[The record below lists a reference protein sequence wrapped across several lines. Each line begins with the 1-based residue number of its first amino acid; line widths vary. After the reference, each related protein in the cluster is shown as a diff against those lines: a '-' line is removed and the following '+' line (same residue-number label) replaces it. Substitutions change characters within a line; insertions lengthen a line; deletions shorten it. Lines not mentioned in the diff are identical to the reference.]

1 MVGVGVAEGGGG
13 GGGPGDGYYGEYYP
27 PEQYYVPQEMCP
39 HPSQHP
45 QHAHMCT
52 VLPEYGG
59 MPVVPSGTMMPP
71 MMPPVLDENMRH
83 YLVHAQAH
91 PHHAAHHQPPHHQ
104 PQHHQPPP
112 HHQPP
117 HHYPPTNG
125 TGGPQ
130 HYYSTGYPPH
140 FHHVPHHVQH
150 SPPPVYQ
157 KDERTQRQYS
167 KLKQKLERKQTN
179 RNNGID
185 ANSGAST
192 PSLSPRKELNGRAG
206 SSGGGS
212 LANSMPSSGPSSG
225 ASTAGVGSGTTT
237 SSGAWSEEGEASSAE
252 TSVQGDGSSAAASV
266 QGDGEVED
274 ETDAQAILDM
284 FAARRTPQITDVSST
299 SALVIWNLPV
309 PEDVIVPSGEL
320 TYDLL
325 LADRGGRYKAI
336 YSGQSLTCRVRD
348 LKPGYEYS
356 VCLQIRAGKL
366 DATSASATF
375 RAPAARPEQ
384 MAAPRVAQRARTSL
398 ALRWAA
404 ATDNGARVLYYVL
417 EMDDGD
423 GFVEV
428 SRPRTRQ
435 HTVNN
440 LRPQTRYRFRIAAV
454 NECGRGDWS
463 EEAVAWTTGSPPP
476 APAPPTLT
484 SASNESLV
492 LGWERRSDE
501 EFTLQMDDAARGHGF
516 LPVYSGPDRSYVC
529 SGLHRATDYRFRLRS
544 ETVDGQG
551 PWSVEVTYRTL
562 PERPGPPGRP
572 TARGRIHSRAFR
584 LRWEPP
590 VDDGGATIDSY
601 TLELD
606 AGDGYRPAY
615 RGPEREAHCDRL
627 LPGTPY
633 RARVRCNNEA
643 GASDWSAAETVTTE
657 CAVPAAPAAPCP
669 AAEPRS
675 TLLALRWRAPDCT
688 GGAPITEYRVEI
700 IPSADTEGAARLAY
714 QGLDCECI
722 VRELM
727 PGREYR
733 TWVTAHNRVGAS
745 PPSQALTFSTAPA
758 PPEAPETP
766 TAQLEGARAARLE
779 WTAPRDNGAPI
790 LDYRLEMSA
799 TNVDDAFS
807 EVYRGAE
814 TSCLVGRLV
823 PFSPYFFRVCAT
835 NAAGRGAWSGVRDVL
850 TPRAPPGAPAGLRH
864 EATADSL
871 RLHWRPP
878 AAHGAI
884 VLRYRV
890 EVGDAAF
897 DTDGPAPERLVQG
910 LEPDTVYRVRVAA
923 LNELGLGEWSD
934 EARASTRPRPPAP
947 PALRCVQAQ
956 HNYVRLEWPAAP
968 GDGAQY
974 CVEMRSLDA
983 RDFRPVYR
991 GSARSC
997 KVKKLREA
1005 TTYAFRIRASDER
1018 GGRGGW
1024 SEPLEAS
1031 TISAPPPAPRA
1042 PTVQQCAPRA
1052 ALVSWDALDDSE
1064 YVLQCARAKD
1074 AVYKQVYSGSE
1085 TQFQLEELEAGAEY
1099 LVRLCCV
1106 RAGLAGAWGPA
1117 ARVAVAG
1124 AAPAPRVRRARAARA
1139 LQPGHVALLM
1149 AAAFLALAVCVAVL
1163 LQRLVEARP

>member
-1 MVGVGVAEGGGG
+1 MSE
-13 GGGPGDGYYGEYYP
+13 GDGNKVNNS
-27 PEQYYVPQEMCP
+27 QQEGNIK
-39 HPSQHP
+39 
-45 QHAHMCT
+45 A
-52 VLPEYGG
+52 
-59 MPVVPSGTMMPP
+59 
-71 MMPPVLDENMRH
+71 
-83 YLVHAQAH
+83 
-91 PHHAAHHQPPHHQ
+91 
-104 PQHHQPPP
+104 
-112 HHQPP
+112 
-117 HHYPPTNG
+117 PTNG

-140 FHHVPHHVQH
+140 FHHVPHHMQH
-150 SPPPVYQ
+150 SPPPPAVFQ

-192 PSLSPRKELNGRAG
+192 PSLSPRKEINGRAG
-206 SSGGGS
+206 SSSGASSGGS
-212 LANSMPSSGPSSG
+212 GASSGSSLPSSGPSSG
-225 ASTAGVGSGTTT
+225 ASAGCAGSGGTT

-252 TSVQGDGSSAAASV
+252 ASVQGDGSSAAASV
-266 QGDGEVED
+266 QGDAEPED

-309 PEDVIVPSGEL
+309 PEDVIVPNGEL

-366 DATSASATF
+366 ETTSASATF

-384 MAAPRVAQRARTSL
+384 MAAPRVTQRARTSL
-398 ALRWAA
+398 QLRWAA
-404 ATDNGARVLYYVL
+404 AADNGARLLHYVL

-423 GFVEV
+423 GFVEI

-435 HTVNN
+435 HTANN

-454 NECGRGDWS
+454 NDCGRGEWS
-463 EEAVAWTTGSPPP
+463 EETVAWTTGSPPP
-476 APAPPTLT
+476 APAPPALT
-484 SASNESLV
+484 SATNDSLV

-516 LPVYSGPDRSYVC
+516 LPVYSGPDRTYVC
-529 SGLHRATDYRFRLRS
+529 TGLHRATDYRFRLRC

-572 TARGRIHSRAFR
+572 TSRGRIHSRAFR
-584 LRWEPP
+584 LRWEQP
-590 VDDGGATIDSY
+590 VDDGGAAVDCY

-633 RARVRCNNEA
+633 RARVRCSNEA
-643 GASDWSAAETVTTE
+643 GVSDWSAAETVTTE
-657 CAVPAAPAAPCP
+657 AAAPAAPPAPAP

-675 TLLALRWRAPDCT
+675 TLVSLRWRPPDCT
-688 GGAPITEYRVEI
+688 GGAPLTDYRLEI
-700 IPSADTEGAARLAY
+700 LEAQDPDGAARLAY
-714 QGLDCECI
+714 QGPECECI
-722 VRELM
+722 VRDLM
-727 PGREYR
+727 PGRLYH

-745 PPSQALTFSTAPA
+745 PSSPALIFATAPA
-758 PPEAPETP
+758 PPDAPDTP

-779 WTAPRDNGAPI
+779 WSPPRDNGASI
-790 LDYRLEMSA
+790 LDYRLEMSS

-807 EVYRGAE
+807 EVYRGAD
-814 TSCLVGRLV
+814 TSCLVSRLV
-823 PFSPYFFRVCAT
+823 PFSPYFFRVCAS

-850 TPRAPPGAPAGLRH
+850 TPRAPPAAPAGLRH

-871 RLHWRPP
+871 RLQWRPP
-878 AAHGAI
+878 AAHGAPL
-884 VLRYRV
+884 LRYRV
-890 EVGDAAF
+890 EVGDAAY
-897 DTDGPAPERLVQG
+897 DTEGPAPERVVRG
-910 LEPDTVYRVRVAA
+910 LAPDTVYRVRVAA

-934 EARASTRPRPPAP
+934 EARAATRPPPPAP

-956 HNYVRLEWPAAP
+956 HNHLRLEWPAA
-968 GDGAQY
+968 GGEGATY

-1018 GGRGGW
+1018 GGRGAW
-1024 SEPLEAS
+1024 SEPLEAA
-1031 TISAPPPAPRA
+1031 TIAAPPPAPRA
-1042 PTVQQCAPRA
+1042 PTVTQPAPRS
-1052 ALVSWDALDDSE
+1052 ALVSWDPLDDAE
-1064 YVLQCARAKD
+1064 YLLQCARARD
-1074 AVYKQVYSGSE
+1074 AAYKQVYSGSE
-1085 TQFQLEELEAGAEY
+1085 TQFQLDELEAGAEY
-1099 LVRLCCV
+1099 LVRVCGV
-1106 RAGLAGAWGPA
+1106 RGGLAGAWSPA
-1117 ARVAVAG
+1117 ARLAVPAG
-1124 AAPAPRVRRARAARA
+1124 APAPRPRRARPART
-1139 LQPGHVALLM
+1139 LHPRQLALLM
-1149 AAAFLALAVCVAVL
+1149 AAAFLLLAVAVAVL
-1163 LQRLVEARP
+1163 LQGLVEPQP